1 MVIADYWR
9 NSQTF
14 SIIVRNVAL
23 VVSEN
28 ILNIVLDA
36 GYIVTV
42 IVYIMVVSKLRAVRG
57 GPN

>member
-42 IVYIMVVSKLRAVRG
+42 IVYIMVVSKLRG